1 MTARDRSAKWER
13 RVVDAALASL
23 THRRLP
29 MGMSLVLPPVLQR
42 MADARPHLAGLTGE
56 AKARFQRLQLDG
68 VQKHVIRAAVINSA
82 LAALLVPFLTP
93 TFGWMPTRVWLAA
106 KLTVSLV
113 RVLAALMYSRSKW
126 PMSDV
131 TFSRQL
137 TLALLAVDGAVWGA
151 AGAWCAF
158 GPSEFA
164 CLTCAVLCSVA
175 LMATH
180 GFNTMASASV
190 AYVTAM
196 LVPLAIAV
204 ALRGDALGVFVS
216 MGTTLVLLQSLV
228 TSYASERRLTR
239 EFLAHEATEEAR
251 VRETRN
257 AEALAAAL
265 LEVKRQGAV
274 KSLFLGTMSHEL
286 RTPLHGIL
294 GLTQLIRRQTAGDPV
309 VQHRLAL
316 LESSGTHLLELI
328 GSLLD
333 ISRIESGRLE
343 LRQASFDLAQEL
355 ANVADLYKLRCDSK
369 GLDFNSSLRIDT
381 PCQVVGDPARV
392 RQVLHNL
399 LGNAVKFTKSGL
411 VVLKVQR
418 HGDLYSFEVRDTGP
432 GISTKDAAHIFD
444 AFRQAD
450 DSATRPADGTGL
462 GLTIAREIAQAM
474 GGDVTVSSA
483 VGVGSQFTFT
493 AVLPKAPMIIDQAIR
508 PEPKLPH
515 LREGYQVLL
524 VEDNEV
530 NALIATANLANIG
543 AQVIRATN
551 GKEAVS
557 AAFARPR
564 PDFILMD
571 CRMPVMDGPTA
582 SREIR
587 AIESKI
593 GLRNIPIVALTAS
606 PSDEDRRECYQAGMD
621 GLLMKPFTLE
631 QLLQT
636 IALYAADGVCNRNH
650 PLYEYAK
657 SLDDSEPDSSYG
669 QALH

>member
-1 MTARDRSAKWER
+1 MLMSSA
-13 RVVDAALASL
+13 
-23 THRRLP
+23 LP
-29 MGMSLVLPPVLQR
+29 FVLQR
-42 MADARPHLAGLTGE
+42 DGASRSNSVNLSPEARV
-56 AKARFQRLQLDG
+56 RFQKQQLDG
-68 VQKHVIRAAVINSA
+68 VLRHVIRAAVINSA
-82 LAALLVPFLTP
+82 LAWLLATFLTP
-93 TFGWMPTRVWLAA
+93 TFGWTATHVWLGL
-106 KLTVSLV
+106 KLTISVV
-113 RVLAALMYSRSKW
+113 RVLAAMAYSRSSW
-126 PMSDV
+126 LGERDG
-131 TFSRQL
+131 FSRTL
-137 TLALLAVDGAVWGA
+137 TLTLLALDGTVWGA

-180 GFNTMASASV
+180 GFNTMAYASV
-190 AYVTAM
+190 AYVTPM

-204 ALRGDALGVFVS
+204 MLRGDALGVFVS
-216 MGTTLVLLQSLV
+216 IGTVLVLLQSIV
-228 TSYASERRLTR
+228 TSFASERRLRR
-239 EFLAHEATEEAR
+239 EFLAHEATVEAR
-251 VRETRN
+251 IRETRN
-257 AEALAAAL
+257 AEELAAAL
-265 LEVKRQGAV
+265 LEVRRQGAV

-294 GLTQLIRRQTAGDPV
+294 GLTQLIRKETAGDPV
-309 VQHRLAL
+309 VQHKLAL
-316 LESSGTHLLELI
+316 VESSGTHLLELI

-343 LRQASFDLAQEL
+343 LHPASFDLALEL
-355 ANVADLYKLRCDSK
+355 RNVADLYELRCDSK
-369 GLDFNSSLRIDT
+369 GLGFSSSIRIDT
-381 PCQVVGDPARV
+381 ACRVFGDAARL

-418 HGDLYSFEVRDTGP
+418 QGELFSFEVRDTGP
-432 GISTKDAAHIFD
+432 GIAAKDAAHIFD

-493 AVLPKAPMIIDQAIR
+493 AVLPEAPAV
-508 PEPKLPH
+508 PERAVQPAPKLPH
-515 LREGYQVLL
+515 LRDGYRVIL

-530 NALIATANLANIG
+530 NALIATANLASIG
-543 AQVIRATN
+543 AEVTRANN
-551 GKEAVS
+551 GKEAIT
-557 AAFARPR
+557 AAFVQPR
-564 PDFILMD
+564 PDFVLMD

-587 AIESKI
+587 AIEKKI
-593 GLRNIPIVALTAS
+593 GLSSIPIVALTAS
-606 PSDEDRRECYQAGMD
+606 PSDEDRRECYRSGMD
-621 GLLMKPFTLE
+621 GLLTKPFTTE

-636 IALYAADGVCNRNH
+636 IALYAVDGVCNQNH

-657 SLDDSEPDSSYG
+657 SLDDSEDDSFSG
-669 QALH
+669 PTVH

>member
-1 MTARDRSAKWER
+1 M
-13 RVVDAALASL
+13 
-23 THRRLP
+23 
-29 MGMSLVLPPVLQR
+29 
-42 MADARPHLAGLTGE
+42 
-56 AKARFQRLQLDG
+56 
-68 VQKHVIRAAVINSA
+68 
-82 LAALLVPFLTP
+82 
-93 TFGWMPTRVWLAA
+93 
-106 KLTVSLV
+106 
-113 RVLAALMYSRSKW
+113 
-126 PMSDV
+126 
-131 TFSRQL
+131 
-137 TLALLAVDGAVWGA
+137 
-151 AGAWCAF
+151 
-158 GPSEFA
+158 
-164 CLTCAVLCSVA
+164 
-175 LMATH
+175 
-180 GFNTMASASV
+180 
-190 AYVTAM
+190 
-196 LVPLAIAV
+196 
-204 ALRGDALGVFVS
+204 
-216 MGTTLVLLQSLV
+216 
-228 TSYASERRLTR
+228 
-239 EFLAHEATEEAR
+239 
-251 VRETRN
+251 
-257 AEALAAAL
+257 
-265 LEVKRQGAV
+265 KRQGAV

-294 GLTQLIRRQTAGDPV
+294 GLTQLIRKQTAADPV

-328 GSLLD
+328 GSLLA

-343 LRQASFDLAQEL
+343 LRQTSFDLAQEL

-369 GLDFNSSLRIDT
+369 GLDFNSSLRIDR
-381 PCQVVGDPARV
+381 PCRVVGDPARV

-418 HGDLYSFEVRDTGP
+418 HGDLFSFEVRDTGP
-432 GISTKDAAHIFD
+432 GISVKDAAHIFD

-462 GLTIAREIAQAM
+462 GLTIAREIAQVM

-493 AVLPKAPMIIDQAIR
+493 AVLPEAPIVIDQAIR

-515 LREGYQVLL
+515 LRDGYQVLL

-551 GKEAVS
+551 GKEAISS
-557 AAFARPR
+557 AFEKPR

-593 GLRNIPIVALTAS
+593 GLPSIPIVALTAS

-621 GLLMKPFTLE
+621 GLLMKPFTPE

-669 QALH
+669 QAVH

>member
-1 MTARDRSAKWER
+1 MLD
-13 RVVDAALASL
+13 LA
-23 THRRLP
+23 
-29 MGMSLVLPPVLQR
+29 
-42 MADARPHLAGLTGE
+42 
-56 AKARFQRLQLDG
+56 
-68 VQKHVIRAAVINSA
+68 
-82 LAALLVPFLTP
+82 
-93 TFGWMPTRVWLAA
+93 
-106 KLTVSLV
+106 
-113 RVLAALMYSRSKW
+113 
-126 PMSDV
+126 
-131 TFSRQL
+131 FSRQL

-228 TSYASERRLTR
+228 TSYASERRLTG

-294 GLTQLIRRQTAGDPV
+294 GLTQLIRKQTAPDPV
-309 VQHRLAL
+309 VQHRLDL

-369 GLDFNSSLRIDT
+369 GLDFNSSLRIDV
-381 PCQVVGDPARV
+381 PCRVVGDAARV

-418 HGDLYSFEVRDTGP
+418 QGDLFSFEVRDTGP
-432 GISTKDAAHIFD
+432 GISAKDAAHIFD

-493 AVLPKAPMIIDQAIR
+493 AVLPEAPMVINQAIR

-515 LREGYQVLL
+515 LRDGYRVLL

-543 AQVIRATN
+543 AQVVRATN
-551 GKEAVS
+551 GKEAIS
-557 AAFARPR
+557 AAFAKPR

-587 AIESKI
+587 AVESKI
-593 GLRNIPIVALTAS
+593 GLPSIPIVALTAS

-669 QALH
+669 QAVH

>member
-1 MTARDRSAKWER
+1 MG
-13 RVVDAALASL
+13 ASL
-23 THRRLP
+23 LLP
-29 MGMSLVLPPVLQR
+29 SVLQR
-42 MADARPHLAGLTGE
+42 IGASRPHTATLTGDT
-56 AKARFQRLQLDG
+56 KSRFQKLQLDG

-106 KLTVSLV
+106 KLTISLI
-113 RVLAALMYSRSKW
+113 RVLAALAYTRSSW
-126 PMSDV
+126 PMAASG
-131 TFSRQL
+131 FSRQL
-137 TLALLAVDGAVWGA
+137 TLVLLAVDGAVWGA

-190 AYVTAM
+190 AYVTSM

-228 TSYASERRLTR
+228 TSYASERRLR
-239 EFLAHEATEEAR
+239 SEFLAHEATEEAR
-251 VRETRN
+251 LRETRN

-294 GLTQLIRRQTAGDPV
+294 GLTQLIRKQTATDPV

-343 LRQASFDLAQEL
+343 LRQATFDLAQEL
-355 ANVADLYKLRCDSK
+355 ANVADLYKLRCDAK
-369 GLDFNSSLRIDT
+369 GLDFSSAIRVSSTCRVL
-381 PCQVVGDPARV
+381 GDPARL

-399 LGNAVKFTKSGL
+399 LGNAVKFTKTG
-411 VVLKVQR
+411 VVMLKVQ
-418 HGDLYSFEVRDTGP
+418 HEGDLFTFEVRDTGP
-432 GISTKDAAHIFD
+432 GIAAKDAAHIFD

-462 GLTIAREIAQAM
+462 GLTIAREIAHAM

-493 AVLPKAPMIIDQAIR
+493 AVLPEAPAAANAVALVQ
-508 PEPKLPH
+508 PKLPQ
-515 LREGYQVLL
+515 LRVGYRVLL

-530 NALIATANLANIG
+530 NALIATANLIAIG
-543 AQVIRATN
+543 AQVTRACN
-551 GKEAVS
+551 GKKRYRPHFPHPAPNS
-557 AAFARPR
+557 SSWIAACLSWTGRHRHLRSGRSRPR
-564 PDFILMD
+564 
-571 CRMPVMDGPTA
+571 
-582 SREIR
+582 
-587 AIESKI
+587 
-593 GLRNIPIVALTAS
+593 
-606 PSDEDRRECYQAGMD
+606 
-621 GLLMKPFTLE
+621 
-631 QLLQT
+631 
-636 IALYAADGVCNRNH
+636 
-650 PLYEYAK
+650 
-657 SLDDSEPDSSYG
+657 
-669 QALH
+669 

>member
-1 MTARDRSAKWER
+1 MS
-13 RVVDAALASL
+13 AALPSVIPRVWGSGAI
-23 THRRLP
+23 
-29 MGMSLVLPPVLQR
+29 
-42 MADARPHLAGLTGE
+42 AIALTGE
-56 AKARFQRLQLDG
+56 ARGRFQRLQLDG
-68 VQKHVIRAAVINSA
+68 VQKHVLRAAIINSA
-82 LAALLVPFLTP
+82 LAGLLVPFLTP
-93 TFGWMPTRVWLAA
+93 TFGWTPTRVWLAA

-113 RVLAALMYSRSKW
+113 RVLVAWAYSRSNW
-126 PMSDV
+126 PTTNDGNW
-131 TFSRQL
+131 RQL
-137 TLALLAVDGAVWGA
+137 TLVLLAVDGAVWGA

-190 AYVTAM
+190 AYVTSM

-216 MGTTLVLLQSLV
+216 MGTTLVLLQSIV
-228 TSYASERRLTR
+228 TSYASERRLR
-239 EFLAHEATEEAR
+239 SEFLAHEATEEAR
-251 VRETRN
+251 LREAHN

-294 GLTQLIRRQTAGDPV
+294 GLAQLIRKQTEADPV
-309 VQHRLAL
+309 AQHRLSL

-343 LRQASFDLAQEL
+343 LRQAGFDLALEL
-355 ANVADLYKLRCDSK
+355 ANIADLYKLRCESK
-369 GLDFNSSLRIDT
+369 GLDFSSSIRIDG
-381 PCQVVGDPARV
+381 PCRVLGDAARL

-411 VVLKVQR
+411 VVLKVRRQ
-418 HGDLYSFEVRDTGP
+418 GESFSFEIRDTGP
-432 GISTKDAAHIFD
+432 GIAARDAAHIFD

-450 DSATRPADGTGL
+450 DSATRPTDGTGL

-493 AVLPKAPMIIDQAIR
+493 ALLPEAPAVSDQGGR
-508 PEPKLPH
+508 TQPKLPH
-515 LREGYQVLL
+515 LRDGYRVLL

-530 NALIATANLANIG
+530 NALIATANLTNIG
-543 AQVIRATN
+543 AQVIRANN
-551 GKEAVS
+551 GKEAIS
-557 AAFARPR
+557 AAFAKPR
-564 PDFILMD
+564 PEFILMD

-593 GLRNIPIVALTAS
+593 GSSSIPIVALTAS

-621 GLLMKPFTLE
+621 GLLMKPFTPE

-636 IALYAADGVCNRNH
+636 IALYAAEGVCNRNH

-657 SLDDSEPDSSYG
+657 SLDDSGSDASYG
-669 QALH
+669 PAVH

>member
-1 MTARDRSAKWER
+1 MGVSSALPSVLHLIGAPR
-13 RVVDAALASL
+13 LAS
-23 THRRLP
+23 T
-29 MGMSLVLPPVLQR
+29 
-42 MADARPHLAGLTGE
+42 ALTGE
-56 AKARFQRLQLDG
+56 ARNRFLKQQLDG
-68 VQKHVIRAAVINSA
+68 VQRHVIRAAVINSA

-93 TFGWMPTRVWLAA
+93 TFGWTPTHVWLGV
-106 KLTVSLV
+106 KLTISVV
-113 RVLAALMYSRSKW
+113 RVLAALAYSRSSW
-126 PMSDV
+126 PVVSDGL
-131 TFSRQL
+131 SRRL
-137 TLALLAVDGAVWGA
+137 TLALLALDGAVWGA

-190 AYVTAM
+190 AYVTSM

-216 MGTTLVLLQSLV
+216 MGTVLVLLQSIV
-228 TSYASERRLTR
+228 TSHASERRLR
-239 EFLAHEATEEAR
+239 SEFLAHEATEEAR
-251 VRETRN
+251 LRETRN

-294 GLTQLIRRQTAGDPV
+294 GLAQLIRKQTVADPV
-309 VQHRLAL
+309 AQHRLAL

-343 LRQASFDLAQEL
+343 LRRASFDLALEL

-369 GLDFNSSLRIDT
+369 GLDFSSSIRIDT
-381 PCQVVGDPARV
+381 PCRVLGDAARL

-399 LGNAVKFTKSGL
+399 LGNAVKFTNSGL
-411 VVLKVQR
+411 IVLKVQR
-418 HGDLYSFEVRDTGP
+418 QGELFSFEVRDTGP
-432 GISTKDAAHIFD
+432 GIAAKDAAHIFD

-483 VGVGSQFTFT
+483 VGLGSQFTFT
-493 AVLPKAPMIIDQAIR
+493 AVLPEAPVVPDQAGR
-508 PEPKLPH
+508 PQPKLPH
-515 LREGYQVLL
+515 LRNGYRVLL

-530 NALIATANLANIG
+530 NALIATAHLTSIG
-543 AQVIRATN
+543 AQVIRANN
-551 GKEAVS
+551 GKEAIS
-557 AAFARPR
+557 AAFAKQR
-564 PDFILMD
+564 PDFVLMD

-587 AIESKI
+587 AVETSI
-593 GLRNIPIVALTAS
+593 GLPSIPIVALTAS
-606 PSDEDRRECYQAGMD
+606 PSDEDRRECYQSGMD

-636 IALYAADGVCNRNH
+636 IALYAADGVCNHNH

-657 SLDDSEPDSSYG
+657 SLDDSEPDSTCG
-669 QALH
+669 QAVH

>member
-1 MTARDRSAKWER
+1 
-13 RVVDAALASL
+13 
-23 THRRLP
+23 
-29 MGMSLVLPPVLQR
+29 
-42 MADARPHLAGLTGE
+42 
-56 AKARFQRLQLDG
+56 
-68 VQKHVIRAAVINSA
+68 VQKHVIKAAVINSV
-82 LAALLVPFLTP
+82 LAALLVPFLSP
-93 TFGWMPTRVWLAA
+93 TFGWTPTHAWLAV
-106 KLTVSLV
+106 KLAI
-113 RVLAALMYSRSKW
+113 AALRVMAALAYSRSSW
-126 PMSDV
+126 PMGD
-131 TFSRQL
+131 TGFSRQL
-137 TLALLAVDGAVWGA
+137 TLTLLALDGAVWGA
-151 AGAWCAF
+151 GGAWCAF
-158 GPSEFA
+158 GPSEIA

-190 AYVTAM
+190 AYVTSM

-228 TSYASERRLTR
+228 TSYASERRLR
-239 EFLAHEATEEAR
+239 GEFLAHEATEEAR
-251 VRETRN
+251 VREARN

-294 GLTQLIRRQTAGDPV
+294 GLTHLIRKQTESDPV

-316 LESSGTHLLELI
+316 LESSGTHLLDLI

-343 LRQASFDLAQEL
+343 LRRASFDLAAEL
-355 ANVADLYKLRCDSK
+355 NDIADLYKVRCESK
-369 GLDFNSSLRIDT
+369 GLDFSSSIRIQA
-381 PCQVVGDPARV
+381 PCMVLGDPARL

-418 HGDLYSFEVRDTGP
+418 QGDLLSFEVRDTGP
-432 GISTKDAAHIFD
+432 GIAAKDAAHIFD

-462 GLTIAREIAQAM
+462 GLTIAREIARAM

-483 VGVGSQFTFT
+483 VGLGSQFTFT
-493 AVLPKAPMIIDQAIR
+493 AALPEATALPRESSKPAAH
-508 PEPKLPH
+508 LPH
-515 LREGYQVLL
+515 LREGYRVLL

-530 NALIATANLANIG
+530 NALIATANLTSIG
-543 AQVIRATN
+543 AQVIRASN
-551 GKEAVS
+551 GKEAIA
-557 AAFARPR
+557 AAFGAPR
-564 PDFILMD
+564 PDFIFMD
-571 CRMPVMDGPTA
+571 CRMPVMDGPSA

-587 AIESKI
+587 AIETKLGMS
-593 GLRNIPIVALTAS
+593 GLPIVALTAS
-606 PSDEDRRECYQAGMD
+606 PTDGDRRECQDAGMD
-621 GLLMKPFTLE
+621 GVLTKPFTLE
-631 QLLQT
+631 QLVQA
-636 IALYAADGVCNRNH
+636 ISLYASNEVCNRNH

-657 SLDDSEPDSSYG
+657 SLDDTESHV
-669 QALH
+669 ACAKTVH

>member
-1 MTARDRSAKWER
+1 
-13 RVVDAALASL
+13 
-23 THRRLP
+23 
-29 MGMSLVLPPVLQR
+29 MGMSLALPSIFQR
-42 MADARPHLAGLTGE
+42 IGGSRAISTNLIGE
-56 AKARFQRLQLDG
+56 AKSRFQKLQLDG

-82 LAALLVPFLTP
+82 LAGLLVPFLTP
-93 TFGWMPTRVWLAA
+93 TFGWMPTRVWLAV
-106 KLTVSLV
+106 KLTISLV
-113 RVLAALMYSRSKW
+113 RVLAAVGYSRSNW
-126 PMSDV
+126 PMV
-131 TFSRQL
+131 NHVFSRQL
-137 TLALLAVDGAVWGA
+137 TLVLLALDGAIWGA
-151 AGAWCAF
+151 GGAWCAF

-190 AYVTAM
+190 AYVTPM

-204 ALRGDALGVFVS
+204 ALRGDALGIFVS
-216 MGTTLVLLQSLV
+216 MGTTLVLIQSIV

-251 VRETRN
+251 LRETRN

-265 LEVKRQGAV
+265 LEVKKQGAV

-294 GLTQLIRRQTAGDPV
+294 GLTQLIRKQTASDPV
-309 VQHRLAL
+309 VQHRLTL

-355 ANVADLYKLRCDSK
+355 ANVVDLYKLRCDSK
-369 GLDFNSSLRIDT
+369 GLDFSSFVRVDS
-381 PCQVVGDPARV
+381 PCRVIGDAARL

-411 VVLKVQR
+411 IVLKVHR
-418 HGDLYSFEVRDTGP
+418 IGDRFSFEVRDTGP
-432 GISTKDAAHIFD
+432 GIAARDVVHIFD

-483 VGVGSQFTFT
+483 VGVGSQFSFT
-493 AVLPKAPMIIDQAIR
+493 AILPAAPVVADPVIQSQ
-508 PEPKLPH
+508 PKLPH
-515 LREGYQVLL
+515 LRGGYRVLL

-530 NALIATANLANIG
+530 NALIATANLTNIG
-543 AQVIRATN
+543 AQVTRANN
-551 GKEAVS
+551 GKEAIS
-557 AAFARPR
+557 AAFVKPR
-564 PDFILMD
+564 PDFVLMD

-582 SREIR
+582 AREIR
-587 AIESKI
+587 AIESRI
-593 GLRNIPIVALTAS
+593 GLPSVPIVALTAS

-631 QLLQT
+631 QLLHT
-636 IALYAADGVCNRNH
+636 ISLYAADGVCNRNH

-657 SLDDSEPDSSYG
+657 SLDDSESDSSHG
-669 QALH
+669 QSVH

>member
-1 MTARDRSAKWER
+1 
-13 RVVDAALASL
+13 
-23 THRRLP
+23 
-29 MGMSLVLPPVLQR
+29 
-42 MADARPHLAGLTGE
+42 
-56 AKARFQRLQLDG
+56 
-68 VQKHVIRAAVINSA
+68 
-82 LAALLVPFLTP
+82 
-93 TFGWMPTRVWLAA
+93 
-106 KLTVSLV
+106 
-113 RVLAALMYSRSKW
+113 
-126 PMSDV
+126 
-131 TFSRQL
+131 
-137 TLALLAVDGAVWGA
+137 
-151 AGAWCAF
+151 
-158 GPSEFA
+158 
-164 CLTCAVLCSVA
+164 
-175 LMATH
+175 
-180 GFNTMASASV
+180 
-190 AYVTAM
+190 
-196 LVPLAIAV
+196 
-204 ALRGDALGVFVS
+204 
-216 MGTTLVLLQSLV
+216 MGTTLVLIQSLV
-228 TSYASERRLTR
+228 TSYASERRLTS

-251 VRETRN
+251 VRETHN
-257 AEALAAAL
+257 AQALAAAL

-294 GLTQLIRRQTAGDPV
+294 GLTQLIRKQTAADPV
-309 VQHRLAL
+309 VQHRLEL

-355 ANVADLYKLRCDSK
+355 ANVADLYKLRCDGK
-369 GLDFNSSLRIDT
+369 GLDFNSSIRIDS
-381 PCQVVGDPARV
+381 PCRVVGDAARL

-411 VVLKVQR
+411 VMLKVHRQEEIVT
-418 HGDLYSFEVRDTGP
+418 FEVRDTGP
-432 GISTKDAAHIFD
+432 GIAAKDAARIFD
-444 AFRQAD
+444 AFKQAD

-493 AVLPKAPMIIDQAIR
+493 AIFPDAPVTNDPVVR
-508 PEPKLPH
+508 PQPKLPH
-515 LREGYQVLL
+515 LRDGYRVLL

-530 NALIATANLANIG
+530 NALIATANLTNIG
-543 AQVIRATN
+543 AQVTRATN
-551 GKEAVS
+551 GKEAIS
-557 AAFARPR
+557 AAFAKPR
-564 PDFILMD
+564 PDFVLMD

-587 AIESKI
+587 AIESSI
-593 GLRNIPIVALTAS
+593 GLPGIPIVALTAS

-657 SLDDSEPDSSYG
+657 SLDDSEPDSCYG
-669 QALH
+669 QAVH

>member
-1 MTARDRSAKWER
+1 MGTSSA
-13 RVVDAALASL
+13 L
-23 THRRLP
+23 TI
-29 MGMSLVLPPVLQR
+29 LQR
-42 MADARPHLAGLTGE
+42 IGGARPTSATLTGE
-56 AKARFQRLQLDG
+56 ARTRFQKLQLDG

-82 LAALLVPFLTP
+82 LAGLLVPFLTP
-93 TFGWMPTRVWLAA
+93 TFGWTPTHVWLAV
-106 KLTVSLV
+106 KLTISLV
-113 RVLAALMYSRSKW
+113 RVLAALAYSRSRW
-126 PMSDV
+126 PMGSDG
-131 TFSRQL
+131 FSRQL
-137 TLALLAVDGAVWGA
+137 TLVLLAIDGAIWGA

-190 AYVTAM
+190 AYVTSM

-216 MGTTLVLLQSLV
+216 MGTTLVLLQSIV
-228 TSYASERRLTR
+228 TSYASERRLR
-239 EFLAHEATEEAR
+239 SEFLAHEATEEAR
-251 VRETRN
+251 LRETRN

-294 GLTQLIRRQTAGDPV
+294 GLTQLIRKQTAADPV

-343 LRQASFDLAQEL
+343 LRRASFDLAQEL

-369 GLDFNSSLRIDT
+369 GLDFSSSIRINT
-381 PCQVVGDPARV
+381 PCRVLGDAARL

-411 VVLKVQR
+411 VVLKVHRQ
-418 HGDLYSFEVRDTGP
+418 GELFSFEVRDTGP
-432 GISTKDAAHIFD
+432 GIAAKDAAHIFD

-462 GLTIAREIAQAM
+462 GLTIAREIAQGM

-493 AVLPKAPMIIDQAIR
+493 AILPEAPVVAEQVVLPR
-508 PEPKLPH
+508 PKLPH
-515 LREGYQVLL
+515 LRDGYRVLL

-530 NALIATANLANIG
+530 NALIATANLTNIG
-543 AQVIRATN
+543 AEVIRANN
-551 GKEAVS
+551 GKEAIS
-557 AAFARPR
+557 AAFAKPR
-564 PDFILMD
+564 PDFVLMD

-587 AIESKI
+587 AIETKL
-593 GLRNIPIVALTAS
+593 GLSSIPIVALTAS

-657 SLDDSEPDSSYG
+657 SLDDSESDSSYG
-669 QALH
+669 QAVH

>member
-1 MTARDRSAKWER
+1 MQKVAPAWIRSLSAKRHEMNML
-13 RVVDAALASL
+13 VSAAL
-23 THRRLP
+23 P
-29 MGMSLVLPPVLQR
+29 PLVQR
-42 MADARPHLAGLTGE
+42 MWASRSHSPALAEGTRH
-56 AKARFQRLQLDG
+56 RFQRQQLDG
-68 VQKHVIRAAVINSA
+68 VTKHVIRAAIINSV
-82 LAALLVPFLTP
+82 LAGLLASFMAP
-93 TFGWMPTRVWLAA
+93 TFGWTTTHVWLGV
-106 KLTVSLV
+106 KLTISVV
-113 RVLAALMYSRSKW
+113 RVLAALACSRSTW
-126 PMSDV
+126 ILGHV
-131 TFSRQL
+131 GFSRRL
-137 TLALLAVDGAVWGA
+137 TLALLALDGAVWGA

-158 GPSEFA
+158 GPSEIA

-175 LMATH
+175 LLATH

-190 AYVTAM
+190 AYVTPM

-204 ALRGDALGVFVS
+204 VLRGDALGVFVS
-216 MGTTLVLLQSLV
+216 MGTVLVLLQSIV
-228 TSYASERRLTR
+228 TAFASERRLR
-239 EFLAHEATEEAR
+239 SEFLAHEATEEAR

-294 GLTQLIRRQTAGDPV
+294 GLTQLVRTQTVDDPV

-316 LESSGTHLLELI
+316 VESAGTHLLELI

-343 LRQASFDLAQEL
+343 LHRASFDLDLEL
-355 ANVADLYKLRCDSK
+355 RNVADLYKVRCDSK
-369 GLDFNSSLRIDT
+369 GLDFSSTVRLES
-381 PCQVVGDPARV
+381 PCRVQGDAARV

-411 VVLKVQR
+411 VVLRVHRQ
-418 HGDLYSFEVRDTGP
+418 GDLYSFEVRDTGP
-432 GISTKDAAHIFD
+432 GIAAKDAAHIFD

-483 VGVGSQFTFT
+483 VGVGSQFAFT
-493 AVLPKAPMIIDQAIR
+493 AVLPEAPAVSDQPA
-508 PEPKLPH
+508 PEQPKLPH
-515 LREGYQVLL
+515 LRDGYRVLL

-530 NALIATANLANIG
+530 NALIATANLTNIG
-543 AQVIRATN
+543 AEVIRANN
-551 GKEAVS
+551 GKEAIS
-557 AAFARPR
+557 AAFAKPR
-564 PDFILMD
+564 PDFVLMD

-587 AIESKI
+587 AIEKQI
-593 GLRNIPIVALTAS
+593 GLPSIPIVALTAS
-606 PSDEDRRECYQAGMD
+606 PSEEDRQECYQAGMD

-636 IALYAADGVCNRNH
+636 IALYAVEGVCNHNH

-657 SLDDSEPDSSYG
+657 SLDDTEGDSFGEPMV
-669 QALH
+669 H

>member
-1 MTARDRSAKWER
+1 MGTSSA
-13 RVVDAALASL
+13 L
-23 THRRLP
+23 TI
-29 MGMSLVLPPVLQR
+29 LQR
-42 MADARPHLAGLTGE
+42 IGGPRPTSATLTGE
-56 AKARFQRLQLDG
+56 ARTRFQKLQLDG
-68 VQKHVIRAAVINSA
+68 VQRHVIRAAVINSA
-82 LAALLVPFLTP
+82 LAGLLVPFLTP
-93 TFGWMPTRVWLAA
+93 TFGWTPTHVWLAV
-106 KLTVSLV
+106 KLTISLV
-113 RVLAALMYSRSKW
+113 RVVAALAYSRSRW
-126 PMSDV
+126 PMSSDG
-131 TFSRQL
+131 FSRQL
-137 TLALLAVDGAVWGA
+137 TLVLLAIDGAIWGA

-190 AYVTAM
+190 AYVTSM

-216 MGTTLVLLQSLV
+216 MGTTLVLLQSIV
-228 TSYASERRLTR
+228 TIYASERRLR
-239 EFLAHEATEEAR
+239 SEFLAHEATEEAR
-251 VRETRN
+251 LRETRN

-294 GLTQLIRRQTAGDPV
+294 GLAQLIRRQTATDPV

-343 LRQASFDLAQEL
+343 LRRASFDLALEL

-369 GLDFNSSLRIDT
+369 GLDFSSSVRIDT
-381 PCQVVGDPARV
+381 PCRVLGDAARL

-418 HGDLYSFEVRDTGP
+418 QGELYSFEVRDTGP
-432 GISTKDAAHIFD
+432 GIAAKDAVHIFD
-444 AFRQAD
+444 AFQQAD

-493 AVLPKAPMIIDQAIR
+493 AVLPDAPSVIEQVTPA
-508 PEPKLPH
+508 EPKLPH
-515 LREGYQVLL
+515 LRDGYQVLL

-530 NALIATANLANIG
+530 NALIATANLTNIG
-543 AQVIRATN
+543 AQVIRANN
-551 GKEAVS
+551 GKEAIS
-557 AAFARPR
+557 AAFTKPR
-564 PDFILMD
+564 PDFVLMD

-587 AIESKI
+587 AIERKI
-593 GLRNIPIVALTAS
+593 GLSSIPIVALTAS
-606 PSDEDRRECYQAGMD
+606 PSDEDRRECYEAGMD

-669 QALH
+669 QAVH

>member
-1 MTARDRSAKWER
+1 MLNVAFW
-13 RVVDAALASL
+13 
-23 THRRLP
+23 
-29 MGMSLVLPPVLQR
+29 
-42 MADARPHLAGLTGE
+42 
-56 AKARFQRLQLDG
+56 
-68 VQKHVIRAAVINSA
+68 
-82 LAALLVPFLTP
+82 
-93 TFGWMPTRVWLAA
+93 
-106 KLTVSLV
+106 
-113 RVLAALMYSRSKW
+113 
-126 PMSDV
+126 
-131 TFSRQL
+131 RQL

-228 TSYASERRLTR
+228 TSYASERRLTG

-251 VRETRN
+251 LRETRN

-294 GLTQLIRRQTAGDPV
+294 GLTQLIRKQTAADPV

-369 GLDFNSSLRIDT
+369 GLDFSSSIRIDS
-381 PCQVVGDPARV
+381 PCRVLGDAARV

-418 HGDLYSFEVRDTGP
+418 QGQLFSFEVRDTGP
-432 GISTKDAAHIFD
+432 GISAKDAAHIFH

-493 AVLPKAPMIIDQAIR
+493 AALPDAPILMEQAVR

-515 LREGYQVLL
+515 LRDGYQVLL

-543 AQVIRATN
+543 AQVVRATN
-551 GKEAVS
+551 GKEAIS
-557 AAFARPR
+557 AAFAKPR
-564 PDFILMD
+564 PDFVLMD

-587 AIESKI
+587 AIENKI
-593 GLRNIPIVALTAS
+593 GLPSIPIVALTAS

-621 GLLMKPFTLE
+621 GLLMKPFTSE

-657 SLDDSEPDSSYG
+657 SLDDSESDSSYG
-669 QALH
+669 QAVH

>member
-1 MTARDRSAKWER
+1 
-13 RVVDAALASL
+13 
-23 THRRLP
+23 
-29 MGMSLVLPPVLQR
+29 MGMSLVLPSVLHR
-42 MADARPHLAGLTGE
+42 LADARPQLAALAGDG
-56 AKARFQRLQLDG
+56 KARFQRLQLDG

-106 KLTVSLV
+106 KLAVSLV
-113 RVLAALMYSRSKW
+113 RVLGALAYSRSKW
-126 PMSDV
+126 PMLDV
-131 TFSRQL
+131 GFSRQL
-137 TLALLAVDGAVWGA
+137 TLALLALDGAVWGA

-190 AYVTAM
+190 AYVTLM

-216 MGTTLVLLQSLV
+216 LGTTLVLLQSLV

-251 VRETRN
+251 IRETRN

-294 GLTQLIRRQTAGDPV
+294 GLTQLIRKQTAADPV

-343 LRQASFDLAQEL
+343 LRQGSFDLAQEL

-369 GLDFNSSLRIDT
+369 GLDFSSSIRIGA
-381 PCQVVGDPARV
+381 PCRVLGDAARV

-418 HGDLYSFEVRDTGP
+418 QGELFSFEVRDTGP
-432 GISTKDAAHIFD
+432 GIAAKDAAHIFD

-474 GGDVTVSSA
+474 GGDVIVSSA

-493 AVLPKAPMIIDQAIR
+493 AVLPDAPMLMEQAAR

-515 LREGYQVLL
+515 LRDGYQVLL

-551 GKEAVS
+551 GKEAIS
-557 AAFARPR
+557 AAFAKPR
-564 PDFILMD
+564 PDFVLMD

-587 AIESKI
+587 AIEGKI
-593 GLRNIPIVALTAS
+593 GVPSIPIVALTAS
-606 PSDEDRRECYQAGMD
+606 PSDEDRRECYEAGMD

-657 SLDDSEPDSSYG
+657 SLDDSEPDSS
-669 QALH
+669 QAVH

>member
-1 MTARDRSAKWER
+1 M
-13 RVVDAALASL
+13 ALSIAFPS
-23 THRRLP
+23 
-29 MGMSLVLPPVLQR
+29 VLQR
-42 MADARPHLAGLTGE
+42 IGASGPGSSTLTLE
-56 AKARFQRLQLDG
+56 AKSRFGKQQLDG
-68 VQKHVIRAAVINSA
+68 VQRHVIRAAVINSV

-93 TFGWMPTRVWLAA
+93 TFGWTPTHVWLGV
-106 KLTVSLV
+106 KLTVSAV
-113 RVLAALMYSRSKW
+113 RVLAALAYSRSIW
-126 PMSDV
+126 PMAQDD
-131 TFSRQL
+131 FSREL
-137 TLALLAVDGAVWGA
+137 TLAMLAIDGAVWGA

-190 AYVTAM
+190 AYVTFM
-196 LVPLAIAV
+196 LVPLAVAV
-204 ALRGDALGVFVS
+204 ALRGDTLGVFVS
-216 MGTTLVLLQSLV
+216 MGTVLVLLQSMV
-228 TSYASERRLTR
+228 TSFASERRLKR

-251 VRETRN
+251 LRETRN

-294 GLTQLIRRQTAGDPV
+294 GLAQLIRRQTLPDPLI
-309 VQHRLAL
+309 QHRLAL

-343 LRQASFDLAQEL
+343 LREASFDLAIEI

-369 GLDFNSSLRIDT
+369 GLDFSSVFRIDS
-381 PCQVVGDPARV
+381 PCWVHGDAARL

-418 HGDLYSFEVRDTGP
+418 EDELFSFEVRDTGP
-432 GISTKDAAHIFD
+432 GISAKDASQIFD

-450 DSATRPADGTGL
+450 ESATRPADGTGL
-462 GLTIAREIAQAM
+462 GLTIAREIAHAM
-474 GGDVTVSSA
+474 GGDITVSSA
-483 VGVGSQFTFT
+483 VGVGSKFTFT
-493 AVLPKAPMIIDQAIR
+493 AVMPAVPAPEQSVR
-508 PEPKLPH
+508 HEPKLPH
-515 LREGYQVLL
+515 LRGGYRVLL

-530 NALIATANLANIG
+530 NALIATANLSSIG
-543 AQVIRATN
+543 ADVIRANN
-551 GKEAVS
+551 GEEAIS
-557 AAFARPR
+557 AAFANPR
-564 PDFILMD
+564 PDFVFMD

-582 SREIR
+582 ARKIREIETKT
-587 AIESKI
+587 AQSS
-593 GLRNIPIVALTAS
+593 IPIVALTAS

-636 IALYAADGVCNRNH
+636 IALYASDGLCNRNH

-657 SLDDSEPDSSYG
+657 SLDDSEPDVVG
-669 QALH
+669 RQTVH

>member
-1 MTARDRSAKWER
+1 
-13 RVVDAALASL
+13 
-23 THRRLP
+23 
-29 MGMSLVLPPVLQR
+29 MGMSLVLPSVLQR
-42 MADARPHLAGLTGE
+42 IAEARPQLATLTGE
-56 AKARFQRLQLDG
+56 AKARFQKLQLDG
-68 VQKHVIRAAVINSA
+68 VQKHVVRAAVINSA

-93 TFGWMPTRVWLAA
+93 TFGWMPTRVWLVA

-113 RVLAALMYSRSKW
+113 RVLAALAYSRSKW
-126 PMSDV
+126 PMLDLA
-131 TFSRQL
+131 FSRQL

-228 TSYASERRLTR
+228 TSYASERRLTG

-294 GLTQLIRRQTAGDPV
+294 GLTQLIRKQTAPDPV
-309 VQHRLAL
+309 VQHRLDL

-369 GLDFNSSLRIDT
+369 GLDFNSSLRIDV
-381 PCQVVGDPARV
+381 PCRVVGDAARV

-418 HGDLYSFEVRDTGP
+418 QGDLFSFEVRDTGP
-432 GISTKDAAHIFD
+432 GISAKDAAHIFD

-493 AVLPKAPMIIDQAIR
+493 AVLPEAPMVINQAIR

-515 LREGYQVLL
+515 LRDGYRVLL

-543 AQVIRATN
+543 AQVVRATN
-551 GKEAVS
+551 GKEAIS
-557 AAFARPR
+557 AAFAKPR

-587 AIESKI
+587 AVESKI
-593 GLRNIPIVALTAS
+593 GLPSIPIVALTAS

-636 IALYAADGVCNRNH
+636 IALSAADGVCNRNH

-669 QALH
+669 QAVH